1 MEELENIIKMKQEAI
16 ERMKILKLK
25 QDVIENFSKQD
36 IIYTSEIQG
45 DLLKANDE
53 QLQLIKQFELKKNV
67 KIYHIIHQ
75 KTESRDILFFLYVSE
90 KEQEWE
96 NEKRDLK
103 LAFDCAI
110 VLKKE
115 TEIKEIGIKIKDGK
129 VNVVV

>member
-1 MEELENIIKMKQEAI
+1 MELENIIKMKQESI

-25 QDVIENFSKQD
+25 QDVIEDFSKED
-36 IIYTSEIQG
+36 IIYISEVQG

-67 KIYHIIHQ
+67 KVYHIIHQ
-75 KTESRDILFFLYVSE
+75 ETESRDILFFLYVSE
-90 KEQEWE
+90 KEQDWKDER
-96 NEKRDLK
+96 RDLT
-103 LAFDCAI
+103 LGFDCVI